1 MFSKTSVKTRL
12 ILINLKVWSTQYGH
26 ITSQFCLDCATNRP
40 TGKKLSQ
47 LDILLSSLLHF
58 FLTISVTRCFFLK
71 NKLRVSKGINTILII
86 GSILHKTSSHLL
98 SAANPLL
105 LRSARVLVSLV
116 YLQPNHG
123 NTPLNDAF
131 EKVTLFLN
139 RHWYTLS
146 LFLAYYHLNFFP
158 SFSSLD
164 FELYLLPAP

>member
-1 MFSKTSVKTRL
+1 M
-12 ILINLKVWSTQYGH
+12 
-26 ITSQFCLDCATNRP
+26 
-40 TGKKLSQ
+40 
-47 LDILLSSLLHF
+47 
-58 FLTISVTRCFFLK
+58 FFLK

-86 GSILHKTSSHLL
+86 GNILDKTSSHLL

-146 LFLAYYHLNFFP
+146 LFLAYYHLNFF
-158 SFSSLD
+158 SFFFFARLWTVSLAGSLIISD
-164 FELYLLPAP
+164 LILKKFLFTLFSKIDTPWFCIPKYADVFNFLSPNKSLHWREPLTFLFNLIPLLQSFLRN